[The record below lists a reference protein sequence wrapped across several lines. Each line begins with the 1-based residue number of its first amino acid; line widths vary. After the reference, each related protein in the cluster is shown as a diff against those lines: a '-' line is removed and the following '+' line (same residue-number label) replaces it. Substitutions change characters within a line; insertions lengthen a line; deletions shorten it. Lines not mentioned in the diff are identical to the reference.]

1 MMRPCDPEGA
11 LETGLALHAAR
22 RAADRTGVRRL
33 RIALTTLSVAL
44 TFSVSSM
51 LLATLG
57 YHYETSGGLPF
68 EKFHPGILL
77 LLAAFALLV
86 IEDGPERTL
95 GLLLRDHRLSLIYVG
110 CLAFYMLYVPL
121 VLGRPVTFIIDTLM
135 APAFAA
141 ILLARTDARNLH
153 RLGWLIH
160 GFMAVNAVIGSL
172 ESLLR
177 WRLVPFY
184 IGDVLVEYDWRSTA
198 LLGHPLENAG
208 VTAIYALLL
217 LTGLRGALPA
227 RWTLPAFLLQLAA
240 LPAFGGRTA
249 AVALTLA
256 AGLWLAAQGGLILA
270 GRRFALSS
278 LLWIALLCP
287 VAAITVWLVSDSTYV
302 MLFVDRFLDDSGSAE
317 TRVRMLSLFREF
329 SWGELFIGPDPE
341 TLAALQVREG
351 LELGLESFVVA
362 FLLTSGIF
370 VSSILFLG
378 LGLFLIRIGLLVPW
392 QGKAALGLCLA
403 LNATST
409 GFASKSTSLELVVTM
424 LLVMTWTRPQ
434 AGPPRQG

>member
-1 MMRPCDPEGA
+1 MGGAPQAMRRTP
-11 LETGLALHAAR
+11 
-22 RAADRTGVRRL
+22 DRTGVHRL
-33 RIALTTLSVAL
+33 RITLTLVSVGL
-44 TFSVSSM
+44 TFTVSSM

-68 EKFHPGILL
+68 EKFHPGTMV
-77 LLAAFALLV
+77 LLAAFVLLV

-95 GLLLRDHRLSLIYVG
+95 GLILRDHRLSLIYVG

-121 VLGRPVTFIIDTLM
+121 ILGRPVTFIIDTLM

-141 ILLARTDARNLH
+141 ILLARTDARTLH
-153 RLGWLIH
+153 RIGWLIH
-160 GFMAVNAVIGSL
+160 GLMAANAVIGSL
-172 ESLLR
+172 ESLLK

-184 IGDVLVEYDWRSTA
+184 IGDLLVDFDWRSTA
-198 LLGHPLENAG
+198 LLGHPLQNAG
-208 VTAIYALLL
+208 VTAVYALVL

-227 RWTLPAFLLQLAA
+227 RWALPAFLVQLAA

-249 AVALTLA
+249 AVGLTA
-256 AGLWLAAQGGLILA
+256 AAAVWLVAQGGLILA
-270 GRRFALSS
+270 GRRFSLSS
-278 LLWIALLCP
+278 LLWIACSCP
-287 VAAITVWLVSDSTYV
+287 AVAIAVWLVSDSTYV
-302 MLFVDRFLDDSGSAE
+302 TLFVDRFLDDSGSAE

-341 TLAALQVREG
+341 TLASLQFREG

-370 VSSILFLG
+370 VSSILFFG

-392 QGKAALGLCLA
+392 QGKAALGLCLF

-409 GFASKSTSLELVVTM
+409 GFASKSTALELVVT
-424 LLVMTWTRPQ
+424 LILVMTWTRPG
-434 AGPPRQG
+434 AGPPPVQG